1 MSEQPKHAN
10 QPWQLPVA
18 ELAALMAR
26 KSLSP
31 VELLDMFLARCERI
45 NPVLNAIVAFDI
57 EGARAAAR
65 ASEQRMMAGGR
76 LGALDGIPAT
86 IKDNLYVKGL
96 PATWGS
102 RLFEGFMPEHDDRV
116 VAHLRAAGAV
126 IIGKTNT
133 PELALA
139 SHTDNLLFG
148 KTRNPWN
155 TALTPGGSSGG
166 AVAAI
171 AAGLAPIAI
180 GTDAGGSIRR
190 PAGYTGV
197 VGLRPS
203 TGRIPRRHGF
213 PALANDFQV
222 IGPAARTV
230 AELYEVFRT
239 VALAEAG
246 DRASLAFA
254 DRPLP
259 LALDTGRLRR
269 LRIRY
274 VSGIG
279 SEPVDPEIRAAIARA
294 AKQVAALGHEVV
306 EGPVPFDIDQ
316 VDAIRAVLSGAAV
329 ARVVEKDA
337 AWRDKVGEAILDWGA
352 KGLKLTAT
360 DYVNALD
367 SLQALRSRAA
377 AEFETFDILLTATST
392 AMPWPVEFPFPKQID
407 GRAAAARGSGL
418 FSGYVNA
425 AGLPAISVPVEPS
438 PQGLPIGMQ
447 LVGAF
452 GDDLTVL
459 QLAQQFEDAHPWA
472 ARWPALALDAA
483 AA

>member
-1 MSEQPKHAN
+1 MPPH
-10 QPWQLPVA
+10 PWQLPIHA
-18 ELAALMAR
+18 LAGLIAR
-26 KSLSP
+26 KALSP
-31 VELLDMFLARCERI
+31 VELLELCLARIERI
-45 NPVLNAIVAFDI
+45 NPVLNAIVALDH

-65 ASEQRMMAGGR
+65 AAEQRMMAGAL
-76 LGALDGIPAT
+76 LGDLDGIPAT
-86 IKDNLYVKGL
+86 IKDNLFVKGL

-102 RLFEGFMPEHDDRV
+102 RLFEGFVAPEDDRV

-126 IIGKTNT
+126 ILGKTNT

-148 KTRNPWN
+148 KTRNPWD

-166 AVAAI
+166 AVAAV

-190 PAGYTGV
+190 PAGYTGL

-230 AELYEVFRT
+230 DELYAVLRV
-239 VALAEAG
+239 VARPEAA

-259 LALDTGRLRR
+259 PVLEPGGLRR
-269 LRIRY
+269 LRVRL
-274 VSGIG
+274 VTGIG
-279 SEPVDPEIRAAIARA
+279 SEPVDPHIRAAIVEAARRI
-294 AKQVAALGHEVV
+294 AALGHDVD
-306 EGPVPFDIDQ
+306 EGPVPFDLDE
-316 VDAIRAVLSGAAV
+316 VDAIRGVLSGAAV
-329 ARVVEKDA
+329 ARVVEKHAD
-337 AWRDKVGEAILDWGA
+337 WRDKVGEAILDWGN
-352 KGLKLTAT
+352 KGLRLTAT

-367 SLQALRSRAA
+367 ALQALRMRTT
-377 AEFETFDILLTATST
+377 AEFEAFDVLLTPTST
-392 AMPWPVEFPFPKQID
+392 AMPWSVEFPFPREID

-438 PQGLPIGMQ
+438 PSGLPIGMQ

-452 GDDLTVL
+452 GEDLMVL
-459 QLAQQFEDAHPWA
+459 QLARQFEQAHPWA
-472 ARWPALALDAA
+472 DRWPAMATAID
-483 AA
+483 